1 MPSAWRPA
9 TPTRFSFRAF
19 SFLRSCAGKKKEEE
33 LYQMSEPHLEEQYK
47 DVLQNIEFGII
58 SVYREHPEMTD
69 WQALDAIQALIR
81 TYQAEAR
88 GRQVDSPSLEPLAQ
102 QVYNMAGTMC
112 EWRLGRE
119 QFASGESDKPLDL
132 PIKPLSLDEIT
143 ACLKRIRKSIKF
155 WSKRGGRQGYL
166 NYVEQFIV

>member
-1 MPSAWRPA
+1 
-9 TPTRFSFRAF
+9 
-19 SFLRSCAGKKKEEE
+19 
-33 LYQMSEPHLEEQYK
+33 MSEPRFEEQYE

-102 QVYNMAGTMC
+102 QVYDMAGAMC
-112 EWRLGRE
+112 EWRLGRD
-119 QFASGESDKPLDL
+119 QFVSGESDKPIDL
-132 PIKPLSLDEIT
+132 PIEPLSLDEIA

>member
-1 MPSAWRPA
+1 MDCWTVVQQEQVSSYPCLFFPA
-9 TPTRFSFRAF
+9 LLCR
-19 SFLRSCAGKKKEEE
+19 KEGEE
-33 LYQMSEPHLEEQYK
+33 LYPMSEPRFEEQHE

-69 WQALDAIQALIR
+69 WQVLDAIQALIR
-81 TYQAEAR
+81 TYQAEER

-102 QVYNMAGTMC
+102 QVYDMAGAMC
-112 EWRLGRE
+112 EWRLGRD
-119 QFASGESDKPLDL
+119 QFVSEEGDKPIDL
-132 PIKPLSLDEIT
+132 PIEPLSLDEIA